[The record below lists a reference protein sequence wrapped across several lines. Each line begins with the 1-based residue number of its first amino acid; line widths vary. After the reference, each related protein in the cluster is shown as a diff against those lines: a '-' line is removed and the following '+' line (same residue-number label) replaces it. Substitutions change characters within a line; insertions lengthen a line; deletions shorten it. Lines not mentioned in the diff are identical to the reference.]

1 MEEEKLFLEI
11 PQWLKD
17 AMIAAAKSVGKAAA
31 IAVCKKHIAKE
42 STCKTAVSI
51 IMAALGL

>member
-1 MEEEKLFLEI
+1 MEEELIYEI

-17 AMIAAAKSVGKAAA
+17 AMRAAAKSVGKAAA

-42 STCKTAVSI
+42 STCKTAVAV

>member
-1 MEEEKLFLEI
+1 MEEELIYEI

-17 AMIAAAKSVGKAAA
+17 AIIAAAKSVGKSAA
-31 IAVCKKHIAKE
+31 IAVCKKHIASE